1 LSKLEPE
8 ERRMQRA
15 FLKEHTSVDW
25 RGYRP
30 RFLKTVAAGGAY
42 GSTRSSDGERLKRET
57 PSPDNE
63 SSGVI
68 SSSGTESSS
77 STVLEDVAED
87 ELEQVE
93 LIMEDI
99 SEEISDLEVVF

>member
-1 LSKLEPE
+1 
-8 ERRMQRA
+8 MQRA

-57 PSPDNE
+57 SSPDNE
-63 SSGVI
+63 SSGVT
-68 SSSGTESSS
+68 SGTESSS
-77 STVLEDVAED
+77 SAVLEDVAED

-99 SEEISDLEVVF
+99 SEEISDLEVISRHNFFR